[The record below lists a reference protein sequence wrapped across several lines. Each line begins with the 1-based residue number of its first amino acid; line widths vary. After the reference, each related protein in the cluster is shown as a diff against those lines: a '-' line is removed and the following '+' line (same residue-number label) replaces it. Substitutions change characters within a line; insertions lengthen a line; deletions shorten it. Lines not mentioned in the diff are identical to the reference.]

1 MKFGEGIN
9 VSAVRIIMHF
19 NNKNYILVESSIIK
33 SISNLIS
40 KNEMTGVLFIL
51 ASFLF
56 VFSSELQLIPSAYV
70 SQVNVF
76 VLIGS
81 LLYTLAGVVQIHN
94 ATELDSISFKS
105 IKDNLILWL
114 QLFGMVLFD
123 ISSSLQILSNTFNIT
138 ATEIWLSSFIG
149 CVFFLLSGYLFTLE
163 SHQKIKWIPNFN
175 LESITAVTNFWGCI
189 LFVISSL
196 TAMPLLSESSD
207 SLLASVLCG
216 LFGAIFFI
224 VASVYYFY
232 CDGESRFSY
241 TMKLFINHMHLVS
254 ICKKRMA
261 LFKMK
266 WNTWALLA
274 DQAQPFNN
282 FVLQEE
288 HNY

>member
-94 ATELDSISFKS
+94 ATELDRDRKS
-105 IKDNLILWL
+105 TRLN
-114 QLFGMVLFD
+114 
-123 ISSSLQILSNTFNIT
+123 SS
-138 ATEIWLSSFIG
+138 
-149 CVFFLLSGYLFTLE
+149 
-163 SHQKIKWIPNFN
+163 H
-175 LESITAVTNFWGCI
+175 
-189 LFVISSL
+189 
-196 TAMPLLSESSD
+196 
-207 SLLASVLCG
+207 
-216 LFGAIFFI
+216 
-224 VASVYYFY
+224 
-232 CDGESRFSY
+232 
-241 TMKLFINHMHLVS
+241 
-254 ICKKRMA
+254 
-261 LFKMK
+261 
-266 WNTWALLA
+266 
-274 DQAQPFNN
+274 
-282 FVLQEE
+282 
-288 HNY
+288 